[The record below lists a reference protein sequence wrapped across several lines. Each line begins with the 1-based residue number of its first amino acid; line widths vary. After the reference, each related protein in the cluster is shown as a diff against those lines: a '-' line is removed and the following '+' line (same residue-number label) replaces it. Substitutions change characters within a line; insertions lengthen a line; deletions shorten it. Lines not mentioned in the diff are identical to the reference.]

1 MMGVKLKVSGDV
13 IFNSAF
19 DGINGFTR
27 GNTGAISDAK
37 KCGYLQLGPVGAT
50 TCSARHWQSYVQH
63 RAKIATLLV
72 NWGLRHCSRRL
83 KSGSA

>member
-1 MMGVKLKVSGDV
+1 MMGVKLKISGDV

-37 KCGYLQLGPVGAT
+37 NVGIYSLGRLAPP
-50 TCSARHWQSYVQH
+50 HVQH
-63 RAKIATLLV
+63 DVGSLTS
-72 NWGLRHCSRRL
+72 NTGQRL
-83 KSGSA
+83 QRCT